1 MALDLTRLNYYR
13 VDLYRFLRPLVV
25 PATILAG
32 TALTLAAAPALP
44 ASLTAIGPTLP
55 WLVILTGVA
64 LSVLFNRGRAF
75 IALLSLLAAYAGI
88 AMTAAAGGFP
98 ERAVY
103 TAISILVPAN
113 ILFALIYAERGVYQ
127 HRNYRWWL
135 IAAAEIMAIAWV
147 ASAGT
152 NPLSGTA
159 WRGLLDHWLLSS
171 PPTPITGRVV
181 LAAAF
186 IAAVW
191 RAWPA
196 PPANSPRPLD
206 VGMAALVAAFFISC
220 EWYPTP
226 GAFSAFTACAGIL
239 LLVALMQESHRLA
252 FYDELT
258 SLPGRRALEERLP
271 GLGPQCAMAMIDV
284 DHFKKFNDTHGHDI
298 GDQVLKLVAA
308 RLAQVEGGG
317 IAYRYGGEEFSVLFP
332 DRPIEQALPAL
343 EKLRASIESY
353 RMNVRSDDRPK
364 DLQEGSQRRG
374 ANDAGSTSATTE
386 KVLSV
391 TVSIGASEREPGQN
405 PSETLRAA
413 DKALYRAKE
422 GGRNR
427 VSR

>member
-1 MALDLTRLNYYR
+1 
-13 VDLYRFLRPLVV
+13 
-25 PATILAG
+25 
-32 TALTLAAAPALP
+32 
-44 ASLTAIGPTLP
+44 
-55 WLVILTGVA
+55 
-64 LSVLFNRGRAF
+64 
-75 IALLSLLAAYAGI
+75 
-88 AMTAAAGGFP
+88 
-98 ERAVY
+98 
-103 TAISILVPAN
+103 
-113 ILFALIYAERGVYQ
+113 
-127 HRNYRWWL
+127 
-135 IAAAEIMAIAWV
+135 
-147 ASAGT
+147 
-152 NPLSGTA
+152 
-159 WRGLLDHWLLSS
+159 
-171 PPTPITGRVV
+171 
-181 LAAAF
+181 
-186 IAAVW
+186 
-191 RAWPA
+191 
-196 PPANSPRPLD
+196 
-206 VGMAALVAAFFISC
+206 
-220 EWYPTP
+220 
-226 GAFSAFTACAGIL
+226 
-239 LLVALMQESHRLA
+239 
-252 FYDELT
+252 
-258 SLPGRRALEERLP
+258 
-271 GLGPQCAMAMIDV
+271 MAMIDV

-405 PSETLRAA
+405 PSETLRVA